1 MTTLQI
7 TTALKIAAALTLAG
21 GLTAC
26 VETAPRYEAEFGNA
40 TRATLN
46 AQIINPDAG
55 DNADPVAGLD
65 GRAARDAIN
74 NYQKSFAEPKPT
86 ENVFN
91 IGVGTKNSGS
101 SGGQQ

>member
-1 MTTLQI
+1 MTTLQLA
-7 TTALKIAAALTLAG
+7 TALTLASF
-21 GLTAC
+21 LTAC

-46 AQIINPDAG
+46 AQIINPDA
-55 DNADPVAGLD
+55 DNNPDPVAGLD

-91 IGVGTKNSGS
+91 IGVGTGNSGS
-101 SGGQQ
+101 GGQ

>member
-1 MTTLQI
+1 MKTFKIASIL
-7 TTALKIAAALTLAG
+7 ALAAALC
-21 GLTAC
+21 AC
-26 VETAPRYEAEFGNA
+26 VEPAPRYEAEFGNA

-46 AQIINPDAG
+46 AQIINPNAG
-55 DNADPVAGLD
+55 NNPDPVTGLD

-74 NYQKSFAEPKPT
+74 NYQKSFAQPQPT

-91 IGVGTKNSGS
+91 IGVGTDNSGS

>member
-7 TTALKIAAALTLAG
+7 TSVITLIG
-21 GLTAC
+21 LLTAC
-26 VETAPRYEAEFGNA
+26 AETAPRYEAEFGNA

-55 DNADPVAGLD
+55 NNPDPVAGLD

-86 ENVFN
+86 ESGFN
-91 IGVGTKNSGS
+91 IGVGNSS
-101 SGGQQ
+101 SGGR

>member
-7 TTALKIAAALTLAG
+7 TTVITLAG
-21 GLTAC
+21 ILTAC
-26 VETAPRYEAEFGNA
+26 VEPAPRYEAEFGNA
-40 TRATLN
+40 TRATLK

-55 DNADPVAGLD
+55 NNPDPVAGLD

-74 NYQKSFAEPKPT
+74 KYQNSFAEPKPT

-91 IGVGTKNSGS
+91 IGVGSSS
-101 SGGQQ
+101 SGGR

>member
-7 TTALKIAAALTLAG
+7 TTVITLAG
-21 GLTAC
+21 ILTAC
-26 VETAPRYEAEFGNA
+26 VEPAPRYEAEFGNA
-40 TRATLN
+40 TRATLK

-55 DNADPVAGLD
+55 NNPDPVAGLD

-86 ENVFN
+86 ENGFN
-91 IGVGTKNSGS
+91 IGVGNNS
-101 SGGQQ
+101 SGGQ

>member
-1 MTTLQI
+1 MMITLQ
-7 TTALKIAAALTLAG
+7 TATVFTLAG
-21 GLTAC
+21 LLTAC
-26 VETAPRYEAEFGNA
+26 VEPAPRYEAEFGNA

-55 DNADPVAGLD
+55 NNPDPVAGLD

-74 NYQKSFAEPKPT
+74 NYQKSFAEPEPT

>member
-1 MTTLQI
+1 MTILKT
-7 TTALKIAAALTLAG
+7 TTAITLACL
-21 GLTAC
+21 LTAC
-26 VETAPRYEAEFGNA
+26 VETAPRYEAEFGSA

-46 AQIINPDAG
+46 AQVVNPDAG
-55 DNADPVAGLD
+55 NNPDPVAGLD

-74 NYQKSFAEPKPT
+74 NYQKSFAEPQPT

-91 IGVGTKNSGS
+91 IGVGTNNSGS

>member
-7 TTALKIAAALTLAG
+7 TSVITLIG
-21 GLTAC
+21 LLTAC
-26 VETAPRYEAEFGNA
+26 AEPAPRYEAEFGNA

-55 DNADPVAGLD
+55 NNPDPVAGLD

-91 IGVGTKNSGS
+91 IGVGNSS
-101 SGGQQ
+101 SGGR

>member
-1 MTTLQI
+1 MTTLQLA
-7 TTALKIAAALTLAG
+7 TALILTSV
-21 GLTAC
+21 LTAC

-55 DNADPVAGLD
+55 NNPDPVAGLD

-86 ENVFN
+86 ENGFN
-91 IGVGTKNSGS
+91 IGVGTGNSGS
-101 SGGQQ
+101 GGQ

>member
-1 MTTLQI
+1 MTTLQLA
-7 TTALKIAAALTLAG
+7 TALTLASV
-21 GLTAC
+21 LTAC

-55 DNADPVAGLD
+55 NNPDPVAGLD

-86 ENVFN
+86 ENGFN
-91 IGVGTKNSGS
+91 IGVGTSNSGS
-101 SGGQQ
+101 GGQ

>member
-7 TTALKIAAALTLAG
+7 TTILTIAVM
-21 GLTAC
+21 LTAC
-26 VETAPRYEAEFGNA
+26 VEPAPRYEAEFGNA
-40 TRATLN
+40 TRATMK

-55 DNADPVAGLD
+55 NNPDPVAGLD

-74 NYQKSFAEPKPT
+74 SYQKSFAEPKPA

-91 IGVGTKNSGS
+91 IGVGTQNSGS
-101 SGGQQ
+101 GGQ

>member
-1 MTTLQI
+1 MKT
-7 TTALKIAAALTLAG
+7 LKIAIVLAIASM
-21 GLTAC
+21 LNAC
-26 VETAPRYEAEFGNA
+26 VEPAPRYEAEFGNA
-40 TRATLN
+40 TRATLK

-55 DNADPVAGLD
+55 NNTDPVAGLD

-74 NYQKSFAEPKPT
+74 SYQKSFAQPQPT

-91 IGVGTKNSGS
+91 IGVGTSNRGS

>member
-7 TTALKIAAALTLAG
+7 TTVITLAG
-21 GLTAC
+21 ILTAC
-26 VETAPRYEAEFGNA
+26 VEPAPRYEAEFGNA
-40 TRATLN
+40 TRATLK

-55 DNADPVAGLD
+55 NNPDPVAGLD

-86 ENVFN
+86 ENGFN
-91 IGVGTKNSGS
+91 IGVGTGNSG
-101 SGGQQ
+101 GR